1 MGRIE
6 GKTEVNLFP
15 EAKMKENGLREL
27 YVEQLRDLYSAET
40 QLVKALPKMVEAATS
55 EELRTGFQ
63 QHLNQTQEHVRR
75 LETIFENLS
84 EKPTGEKCKGMEGL
98 IQEGS
103 EVIEN
108 EDFDGELKD
117 AALIAAA
124 QRVEHYEIA
133 GYGTVRT
140 FANLL
145 EDDEALKLLEQT
157 LDEEKDTDE
166 KLTEIAESVN
176 LEAQS
181 GQEEIGAAEKS
192 PARRNKAT
200 TRKKTAA

>member
-1 MGRIE
+1 MDRIE

-15 EAKMKENGLREL
+15 EAKMKENKLREL
-27 YVEQLRDLYSAET
+27 YVGQLRDLYSAET
-40 QLVKALPKMVEAATS
+40 QLVKALPKMAEAATS
-55 EELRTGFQ
+55 GELRTGFQ
-63 QHLNQTQEHVRR
+63 DHLNQTQEHVRR

-98 IQEGS
+98 IKEGS

-108 EDFDGELKD
+108 EEFDGELKD

-145 EDDEALKLLEQT
+145 EDDEALGLLEQT
-157 LDEEKDTDE
+157 LDEEKDTDQ
-166 KLTEIAESVN
+166 KLTEIAERVN
-176 LEAQS
+176 VEAQG
-181 GQEEIGAAEKS
+181 GQEEVDSEKS
-192 PARRNKAT
+192 PARRHKTT

>member
-15 EAKMKENGLREL
+15 EAKMKENKLREL

-40 QLVKALPKMVEAATS
+40 QLVKALPKMAEAATS
-55 EELRTGFQ
+55 EELRIGFQ
-63 QHLNQTQEHVRR
+63 DHLNQTQEHVQR

-84 EKPTGEKCKGMEGL
+84 EKPTGEKCRGMEGL
-98 IQEGS
+98 IKEGT

-108 EDFDGELKD
+108 KELDGELKD

-145 EDDEALKLLEQT
+145 EDDEALGLLEQT
-157 LDEEKDTDE
+157 LDEEKDTDQ

-176 LEAQS
+176 VEAQG
-181 GQEEIGAAEKS
+181 GQEDVDSEEKS
-192 PARRNKAT
+192 PASRKAT

>member
-15 EAKMKENGLREL
+15 ETKMKENGLREL

-75 LETIFENLS
+75 LETIFDNLC
-84 EKPTGEKCKGMEGL
+84 EKPAGEKCKGMEGL

-108 EDFDGELKD
+108 EVFDGELKD

-140 FANLL
+140 FANL
-145 EDDEALKLLEQT
+145 
-157 LDEEKDTDE
+157 
-166 KLTEIAESVN
+166 
-176 LEAQS
+176 
-181 GQEEIGAAEKS
+181 
-192 PARRNKAT
+192 
-200 TRKKTAA
+200 